1 MAKIALL
8 IGVSEYEPGLNP
20 LPSAVKDVDA
30 MQQVL
35 LRPEIGGFAESNI
48 TVLKNPA
55 RQKTEEEIEKLFINR
70 QKDDLLLLFF
80 SGHGIKDDTG
90 KLYLATRHTRK
101 TPRGELIRSSAVPAS
116 FVHENMERSRSK
128 RQVVILDSCFS
139 GAFAE
144 GLAAK
149 DDDTVNIREQLGG
162 EGRAVLTSSTST
174 QYSFEQQESDLSI
187 YTRYLI

>member
-20 LPSAVKDVDA
+20 LPGAVKDVDA
-30 MQQVL
+30 VQQVL
-35 LRPEIGGFAESNI
+35 LRPDIGGFIESDV

-55 RQKTEEEIEKLFINR
+55 RQTMEEEIEKLFINR
-70 QKDDLLLLFF
+70 QKDDLVLLFF
-80 SGHGIKDDTG
+80 SGHGIKDDAG

-101 TPRGELIRSSAVPAS
+101 TARGELIRSSAVVAN

-144 GLAAK
+144 GLSAK
-149 DDDTVNIREQLGG
+149 DDGTVNIREQLGG
-162 EGRAVLTSSTST
+162 EGRAVLTSSSST
-174 QYSFEQQESDLSI
+174 QYSFEQQESEP
-187 YTRYLI
+187 